1 MSHSYFK
8 LCLSTNYHVIINTEN
23 THYFLAGRIVQRNT
37 FQALHPPTLH
47 NIESSPVSGEETF
60 CLET

>member
-1 MSHSYFK
+1 MFVHQ
-8 LCLSTNYHVIINTEN
+8 LSVIINTEN
-23 THYFLAGRIVQRNT
+23 THYFLAGRIVQRYI

-47 NIESSPVSGEETF
+47 NIESLPVSGEETF